1 MTEHDTSHQE
11 RRHRSLTDDDVDAIA
26 SALEGKIVNR
36 FYRRF
41 GEGVFA
47 LVWRGI
53 IAIALFVAAFGAGKH
68 WGGGQ

>member
-1 MTEHDTSHQE
+1 MTDDNLEE
-11 RRHRSLTDDDVDAIA
+11 RRHRVLTDDDVNAIA

-68 WGGGQ
+68 WGGQ